1 MELSEESKMEAQMY
15 WAMVTS
21 CYRFAGD
28 GGIADAAFREIGTI
42 VWRASGLIELAR
54 KIDGT
59 GSVSLVTNPRCKRNL
74 DAWEMLH
81 VVNGMK
87 MARAG

>member
-15 WAMVTS
+15 WAMVS
-21 CYRFAGD
+21 ACYKFGGD

-54 KIDGT
+54 NIDGT
-59 GSVSLVTNPRCKRNL
+59 GTVSLTTNPRCRRNL
-74 DAWEMLH
+74 SKWEMLH
-81 VVNGMK
+81 VVDGMK
-87 MARAG
+87 IARAG